1 MPAKSLGRGIGALI
15 PVIDEPSDSK
25 PEIAELLVDS
35 ISSNPHQPRH
45 DFNPVALE
53 ELAASIN
60 ENGIVQPITVRK
72 KDGKFELIA
81 GERRLRAVK
90 LINMRTIPAY
100 VMSVENDGS
109 LLQLALI
116 ENIQREDL
124 NPVDVALAY
133 RELVETHGLTHGEIA
148 DRVGKDRSTVAN
160 FLRLL
165 GLPDEIKE
173 SVRKGEIS
181 QGHAR
186 ALLPIKESAEMLALY
201 RKIIKDGL
209 SVRQVEDIIK
219 GGIKETPKSIRIKTS
234 SAKSPQLKA
243 IESELMMKFGTKVR
257 IKEKGSGGE
266 VIVEYYSNED
276 LDRLI
281 TLIGQLDS

>member
-15 PVIDEPSDSK
+15 PEIDEPSDSK

-45 DFNPVALE
+45 DFDPVALE

-148 DRVGKDRSTVAN
+148 DRVGKDRSTIAN

>member
-1 MPAKSLGRGIGALI
+1 MPAKSLGKGIGALI
-15 PVIDEPSDSK
+15 PEIDEPSDNK
-25 PEIAELLVDS
+25 PEVAELLVDD
-35 ISSNPHQPRH
+35 ISSNPRQPRH
-45 DFNPVALE
+45 DFDPVGLE

-60 ENGIVQPITVRK
+60 ENGIVQPITVRH

-81 GERRLRAVK
+81 GERRVRAVK
-90 LINMRTIPAY
+90 MINMRTIPAY
-100 VMSVENDGS
+100 VMSVKDDES

-124 NPVDVALAY
+124 NPMDLAQAY
-133 RELVETHGLTHGEIA
+133 QELVEVHGLTHGEIA

-165 GLPDEIKE
+165 GLPYEIKE
-173 SVRKGEIS
+173 SIRKGDLS

-186 ALLPIKESAEMLALY
+186 ALIPVKESGKMLALY

-209 SVRQVEDIIK
+209 SVRQVEEIIR
-219 GGIKETPKSIRIKTS
+219 GEVEETPKRIRIKAA

-257 IKEKGSGGE
+257 IREKGSGGE

>member
-35 ISSNPHQPRH
+35 ILSNPHQPRH
-45 DFNPVALE
+45 DFDPVALE

-72 KDGKFELIA
+72 KEGKFELIA

>member
-15 PVIDEPSDSK
+15 PEIDEPSDSK

-45 DFNPVALE
+45 DFDPVALE

-72 KDGKFELIA
+72 KEGKFELIA

-148 DRVGKDRSTVAN
+148 DRVGKDRSTIAN

-234 SAKSPQLKA
+234 SVKSPQLKA

>member
-15 PVIDEPSDSK
+15 PEIDEPSDSK

-45 DFNPVALE
+45 DFDPVALE

-72 KDGKFELIA
+72 KEGKFELIA

-133 RELVETHGLTHGEIA
+133 RELVETNGLTHGEIA

>member
-45 DFNPVALE
+45 DFDPVALE

-186 ALLPIKESAEMLALY
+186 ALLPIQESAEMLALY

>member
-15 PVIDEPSDSK
+15 PEIDEPSDSK

-45 DFNPVALE
+45 DFDPVALE

-72 KDGKFELIA
+72 KEGKFELIA

-234 SAKSPQLKA
+234 SVKSPQLKA

>member
-15 PVIDEPSDSK
+15 PEIDEPSDSK

-45 DFNPVALE
+45 DFDPVALE

-72 KDGKFELIA
+72 KEGKFELIA

-186 ALLPIKESAEMLALY
+186 ALLPIQESAEMLALY

>member
-45 DFNPVALE
+45 DFDPVALE

-72 KDGKFELIA
+72 KEGKFELIA

-186 ALLPIKESAEMLALY
+186 ALLPIQESAEMLALY

>member
-35 ISSNPHQPRH
+35 ILSNPHQPRH
-45 DFNPVALE
+45 DFDPVALE

-72 KDGKFELIA
+72 KEGKFELIA

-219 GGIKETPKSIRIKTS
+219 GGIKETPKSIRIKTT

>member
-35 ISSNPHQPRH
+35 ILSNPHQPRH
-45 DFNPVALE
+45 DFDPVALE

-72 KDGKFELIA
+72 KEGKFELIA

-148 DRVGKDRSTVAN
+148 DRVGKDRSTIAN

>member
-15 PVIDEPSDSK
+15 PEIDEPSDSK

-45 DFNPVALE
+45 DFDPVALE

-72 KDGKFELIA
+72 KEGKFELIA

-148 DRVGKDRSTVAN
+148 DRVGKDRSTIAN

>member
-1 MPAKSLGRGIGALI
+1 MPGKSLGRGIGALI
-15 PVIDEPSDSK
+15 PEFDEPSDNK
-25 PEIAELLVDS
+25 PAVAELLVDS
-35 ISSNPHQPRH
+35 ISTNPKQPRH
-45 DFNPVALE
+45 DFDPVALE

-72 KDGKFELIA
+72 IDGNFELIA

-100 VMSVENDGS
+100 VMSVEDDSS

-124 NPVDVALAY
+124 NPVDIAMAY
-133 RELVETHGLTHGEIA
+133 QELVEIHGLTHGEIA

-173 SVRKGEIS
+173 SIRKGELS

-186 ALLPIKESAEMLALY
+186 ALLPIKESVKMLALY

-209 SVRQVEDIIK
+209 SVRQVEDIIR
-219 GGIKETPKSIRIKTS
+219 GGIEETPKRISIKTT
-234 SAKSPQLKA
+234 SAKSPQLKS

-276 LDRLI
+276 LERLI

>member
-45 DFNPVALE
+45 DFDPVALE